1 MKFRCPYCG
10 EKGFSTIEKLDFLPR
25 LVSEYMQGARCGN
38 CRQKVYYSSR
48 LGGRVGRTA
57 IVLAIP
63 VVTVLL
69 MVLYARLLPQAPGW
83 GYLVILLVGAALLYM
98 FNCFFGYFDKATE
111 EEQRQDPVFRFT
123 TGSTARL
130 WPKVRVG
137 EIYPL
142 RFPKRGLHEDAPRII
157 GMVQKIEGKPGDRTV
172 TVRVI
177 KEFLM
182 EAPLPEEAVWL
193 TTEGALTI
201 EGTVA
206 QTYKLPPKE
215 EE

>member
-1 MKFRCPYCG
+1 MKYRCPYCG

-25 LVSEYMQGARCGN
+25 FLPEYMQGARCGN
-38 CRQKVYYSSR
+38 CRQKVYYSSQF
-48 LGGRVGRTA
+48 GGRIGRTA

-63 VVTVLL
+63 IVTVLL

-83 GYLVILLVGAALLYM
+83 GYLVILLVGTALLYG
-98 FNCFFGYFDKATE
+98 FNYFFGYFDKASE
-111 EEQRQDPVFRFT
+111 AEQRQDPVFRFT

-130 WPKVRVG
+130 WPTVRVG
-137 EIYPL
+137 EIYVL
-142 RFPKRGLHEDAPRII
+142 RFPKRGLHEDAPHII

-172 TVRVI
+172 TIRVI

-193 TTEGALTI
+193 TTEGNLTL
-201 EGTVA
+201 EGTVS

>member
-1 MKFRCPYCG
+1 MKYRCPYCG

-38 CRQKVYYSSR
+38 CRQKVYYSCR
-48 LGGRVGRTA
+48 WGGRIGRTI
-57 IVLAIP
+57 IVVSIPLASLVALGLLFPFFVEGPKWWFFAFILLSC
-63 VVTVLL
+63 VLL
-69 MVLYARLLPQAPGW
+69 YG
-83 GYLVILLVGAALLYM
+83 
-98 FNCFFGYFDKATE
+98 FNYFFGYFDKATE
-111 EEQRQDPVFRFT
+111 DEQRQDPVFRFT

-130 WPKVRVG
+130 WPTVRVG

-142 RFPKRGLHEDAPRII
+142 RFPKRGLHEDAPHII
-157 GMVQKIEGKPGDRTV
+157 GMVQKIEGRPGDRTV
-172 TVRVI
+172 TIRVI

-201 EGTVA
+201 EGTVS